1 MKKENR
7 AVNSLAPASRRFL
20 AMTATVAA
28 SMSRMLFAAG
38 DDLGI
43 TAYLD
48 TIRSILMAIG
58 AGLLVLSLGT
68 WAVKAII
75 KKNIA
80 PEDWKAIGVM
90 AMGGVV
96 LIIAPTLVETI
107 FGSSLG
113 DAGA

>member
-7 AVNSLAPASRRFL
+7 AVNSLSPTSRRFL
-20 AMTATVAA
+20 AMTATVTA
-28 SMSRMLFAAG
+28 SMSKMLFAAG

-48 TIRSILMAIG
+48 TIRSILM
-58 AGLLVLSLGT
+58 
-68 WAVKAII
+68 
-75 KKNIA
+75 
-80 PEDWKAIGVM
+80 AIGVM

-113 DAGA
+113 DTGA